1 MDGAVRPH
9 GLVEWVFG
17 GQGDAATG
25 GLCDCGGMRKGVVA
39 AAAAAGG
46 IVTYGLAVSGSL
58 TLDTGIGRRVRPLG
72 PLTMPMAAGREVV
85 FDVVAA
91 PYLGRTPRALQG
103 EIEVWERGADMVVAA
118 HRTPVAGGLVTTT
131 VESVRFERPHVV
143 SFRLLRGPVPLVTE
157 TFRLDDDGTG
167 ATRLVYSGELGT
179 DFWAAGGLWGALVA
193 RTWVATVA
201 ASLEK
206 IQAEAERRAGIT
218 RQ

>member
-1 MDGAVRPH
+1 M
-9 GLVEWVFG
+9 
-17 GQGDAATG
+17 
-25 GLCDCGGMRKGVVA
+25 
-39 AAAAAGG
+39 
-46 IVTYGLAVSGSL
+46 
-58 TLDTGIGRRVRPLG
+58 
-72 PLTMPMAAGREVV
+72 
-85 FDVVAA
+85 
-91 PYLGRTPRALQG
+91 
-103 EIEVWERGADMVVAA
+103 
-118 HRTPVAGGLVTTT
+118 TTT

-179 DFWAAGGLWGALVA
+179 DFWAPGALWGALVA